1 MKDSVTKILIID
13 DDPDIGNI
21 VKMTLEFKGYNVLL
35 LKSAVNCIEY
45 IKNNSINMIIMD
57 LLISGVYGV
66 DICKA
71 LKADA
76 TLSSIPVMMMSAHPD
91 AKRICTEAGANDF
104 IAKPFDML
112 EVLAKVKIH
121 IGTVNV

>member
-13 DDPDIGNI
+13 DDADIGNI
-21 VKMTLEFKGYNVLL
+21 VKMTLEFKGYSVLL

-45 IKNNSINMIIMD
+45 IKNHRISFIIMD

-66 DICKA
+66 DVCKA
-71 LKADA
+71 IKADA
-76 TLSSIPVMMMSAHPD
+76 TLSSIPIMMMSAHPD

-104 IAKPFDML
+104 IAKPFDMM

-121 IGTVNV
+121 TETVNI